1 MEVRSRQRSDKWTCI
16 SEELGL
22 EIQIER
28 IMCLKLAFEKVSQGE
43 IS

>member
-1 MEVRSRQRSDKWTCI
+1 MEVRSRQRSDKWICV

-28 IMCLKLAFEKVSQGE
+28 MMCLKMAFEKVSQGE